1 MLGAD
6 DRVLSFVFQMML
18 AGAGIGF
25 VMHVGA
31 DAFGALKGTLR
42 SYFWT
47 AFVGILGS
55 AASYASLVLFA
66 DTSIVPCSY
75 FSKSPL
81 YLGAWSGLLASFYYL
96 GMKTS
101 TPAYRVRF
109 TVGFILGLATIIW
122 LFDC

>member
-6 DRVLSFVFQMML
+6 DQVPRFLFQLML

-31 DAFGALKGTLR
+31 NAVGALKGTLR
-42 SYFWT
+42 SYFGAT
-47 AFVGILGS
+47 FVGVLGS

-66 DTSIVPCSY
+66 DTNVVPCSY
-75 FSKSPL
+75 FAKSPL

-101 TPAYRVRF
+101 GPAFRVIF
-109 TVGFILGLATIIW
+109 TIGFILGLAIIVW